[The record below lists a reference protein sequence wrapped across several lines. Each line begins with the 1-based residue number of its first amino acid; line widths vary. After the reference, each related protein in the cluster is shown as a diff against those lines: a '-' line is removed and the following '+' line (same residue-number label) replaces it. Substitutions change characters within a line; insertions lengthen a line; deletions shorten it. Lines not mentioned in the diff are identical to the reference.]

1 MRGSWKLP
9 MTVSTTDTIGGNSP
23 SARVCD
29 VGTAA
34 RLDTVLVK
42 TASRCNIDCSYCYV
56 YQGPDTTWRLQ
67 PKRMR
72 HDVVEAV
79 CGRLIEQAAR
89 QETGFAIVLHGGEP
103 LLVGFDEVAA
113 LLRGL
118 RAHLSP
124 DRHPISIQTNGT
136 LLCED
141 LLDLFAETR
150 TSVSVSIDG
159 PPEANDLARLDHRGR
174 STYTATMRG
183 IQLLASHPER
193 EFLFAGTLSV
203 IQPAVSPR
211 HVYEFLKK
219 LGTPSMDFLL
229 QDGNHDR
236 TPQGKSQFNSTE
248 YGQWLIGLF
257 DLYLSDPS
265 PVPIRLVDDTIKLC
279 IGGSGRKE
287 GSGKDQHGI
296 LIIETDGEI
305 RKNDTLRASFE
316 GADQFAIR
324 WNVTTTPLS
333 RVLSSHEYVAY
344 AGMQMPTCSQCAGC
358 DLLAVCGGGM
368 PLYRWS
374 TERGYDNP
382 SVYCHD
388 HAAFIRHA
396 VTRLHEFGLNG
407 SLVAS
412 PPTIDVS

>member
-1 MRGSWKLP
+1 
-9 MTVSTTDTIGGNSP
+9 MTVSTIGTIAVDSRPTLHCGVDTTN
-23 SARVCD
+23 
-29 VGTAA
+29 

-72 HDVVEAV
+72 RDVVEAV
-79 CGRLIEQAAR
+79 RERLIEQSGR
-89 QETGFAIVLHGGEP
+89 QETGFAVVLHGGEP
-103 LLVGFDEVAA
+103 LLLEFDELAA

-124 DRHPISIQTNGT
+124 DRYPISIQTNGM
-136 LLCED
+136 LLCEN

-159 PPEANDLARLDHRGR
+159 PQEANDLARLDHRGR
-174 STYTATMRG
+174 STYAATIRG
-183 IQLLASHPER
+183 IQLLESHSES

-203 IQPAVSPR
+203 IQPAVSPG
-211 HVYEFLKK
+211 HVYEFLKA
-219 LGTPSMDFLL
+219 LGTPNMDFLL

-236 TPQGKSQFNSTE
+236 LPPGKSHFSSTE
-248 YGQWLIGLF
+248 YGQWLTGLV
-257 DLYLSDPS
+257 DLYLMDPA

-279 IGGSGRKE
+279 LGGTSRKE
-287 GSGKDQHGI
+287 GRGKEQHGI

-305 RKNDTLRASFE
+305 RKNDTLRASYE
-316 GADQFAIR
+316 GADRFAAR

-333 RVLSSHEYVAY
+333 RVLASQEYVAY
-344 AGMQMPTCSQCAGC
+344 TGMQVPTCSVCADC

-374 TERGYDNP
+374 AERGYDNP

-407 SLVAS
+407 SLVVS
-412 PPTIDVS
+412 PPSVDVS

>member
-1 MRGSWKLP
+1 
-9 MTVSTTDTIGGNSP
+9 MTVSTIGTIAVDSCSPLDLGMDTAG
-23 SARVCD
+23 
-29 VGTAA
+29 
-34 RLDTVLVK
+34 RLDTVLLK

-67 PKRMR
+67 SKRMR
-72 HDVVEAV
+72 REVVEAV
-79 CGRLIEQAAR
+79 CERLIEQAGR

-103 LLVGFDEVAA
+103 LLLGFDELAA

-124 DRHPISIQTNGT
+124 ERHPISIQTNGT
-136 LLCED
+136 LLCEN
-141 LLDLFAETR
+141 LLGLFAETR

-159 PPEANDLARLDHRGR
+159 PPEANDLARVDHRGR
-174 STYTATMRG
+174 STYAATMRG
-183 IQLLASHPER
+183 IQLLASHSET

-203 IQPAVSPR
+203 VQPAVSPR
-211 HVYEFLKK
+211 LVYEFLRA

-236 TPQGKSQFNSTE
+236 LPPGKSSVSSTE
-248 YGQWLIGLF
+248 YGHWLIGLL
-257 DLYLSDPS
+257 DLYLADPS

-279 IGGSGRKE
+279 LGGTSRKE
-287 GSGKDQHGI
+287 GTGKDRHGI

-305 RKNDTLRASFE
+305 RKNDTLRTSFE
-316 GADQFAIR
+316 GADQFAAR

-344 AGMQMPTCSQCAGC
+344 TGMQAPTCGVCADC
-358 DLLAVCGGGM
+358 DLLAICGGGM

-374 TERGYDNP
+374 AERGYDNP

-396 VTRLHEFGLNG
+396 VARLREFGLNG
-407 SLVAS
+407 SLAVSS
-412 PPTIDVS
+412 PSVHVS

>member
-1 MRGSWKLP
+1 
-9 MTVSTTDTIGGNSP
+9 MTASTTGTTGVDNP
-23 SARVCD
+23 SAANRCMVV
-29 VGTAA
+29 VG
-34 RLDTVLVK
+34 RLDTVLLK

-72 HDVVEAV
+72 REVVEAATA
-79 CGRLIEQAAR
+79 RLIEQAGR

-103 LLVGFDEVAA
+103 LLLGFDKLAA

-124 DRHPISIQTNGT
+124 DRHPISVQTNGT
-136 LLCED
+136 LLRES
-141 LLDLFAETR
+141 LLDLFAETQ

-159 PPEANDLARLDHRGR
+159 PPEANDAARVDHRGR
-174 STYTATMRG
+174 STYAATMRG
-183 IQLLASHPER
+183 IRLLASHSEA

-211 HVYEFLKK
+211 LVYEFLKA

-236 TPQGKSQFNSTE
+236 LPPRKSSFSSTE
-248 YGQWLIGLF
+248 YGHWLIGLL
-257 DLYLSDPS
+257 DLYLADPS
-265 PVPIRLVDDTIKLC
+265 PVPIRLVDDTLKLC
-279 IGGSGRKE
+279 LGGTSRKE

-316 GADQFAIR
+316 GADRFSDR
-324 WNVTTTPLS
+324 WNVTTTTLS
-333 RVLSSHEYVAY
+333 QVLSSQEYIAY
-344 AGMQMPTCSQCAGC
+344 TGMQVPACGPCAEC

-374 TERGYDNP
+374 AERGYDNP

-396 VTRLHEFGLNG
+396 AARLRDFGLNG
-407 SLVAS
+407 SLAVS
-412 PPTIDVS
+412 PQSVHVS

>member
-1 MRGSWKLP
+1 
-9 MTVSTTDTIGGNSP
+9 MTASTTGTTAVDSRSPLHLGMDTAG
-23 SARVCD
+23 
-29 VGTAA
+29 

-42 TASRCNIDCSYCYV
+42 TASRCNIDCTYCYV
-56 YQGPDTTWRLQ
+56 YQGPDTTWRLR

-72 HDVVEAV
+72 RDVVEAV
-79 CGRLIEQAAR
+79 RERLIEQAGR
-89 QETGFAIVLHGGEP
+89 QEAGFAIVLHGGEP
-103 LLVGFDEVAA
+103 LLLGFDKLAA

-136 LLCED
+136 LLCEN
-141 LLDLFAETR
+141 LLDLFADTR

-159 PPEANDLARLDHRGR
+159 PPEANDLARLDHRGG
-174 STYTATMRG
+174 STYAATMRG
-183 IQLLASHPER
+183 IQLLASHSES

-203 IQPAVSPR
+203 IQPTVSPR
-211 HVYEFLKK
+211 LVYEFLKT
-219 LGTPSMDFLL
+219 LSTPSMDFLL

-236 TPQGKSQFNSTE
+236 LPPGKSSFNSTE
-248 YGQWLIGLF
+248 YGQWLIGLL
-257 DLYLSDPS
+257 DLYLADPS

-279 IGGSGRKE
+279 LGGTSRKE

-316 GADQFAIR
+316 GADRFAAR

-333 RVLSSHEYVAY
+333 RVLSSHEYVTY
-344 AGMQMPTCSQCAGC
+344 VGMQVPTCGLCAEC

-374 TERGYDNP
+374 AERGYDNP

-396 VTRLHEFGLNG
+396 VTRLQELGLNG
-407 SLVAS
+407 SVAVS
-412 PPTIDVS
+412 PRSVHVS

>member
-1 MRGSWKLP
+1 M
-9 MTVSTTDTIGGNSP
+9 VSAG
-23 SARVCD
+23 
-29 VGTAA
+29 

-67 PKRMR
+67 PKRMHR
-72 HDVVEAV
+72 EVAEAL
-79 CGRLIEQAAR
+79 CNRLVEQARR
-89 QETGFAIVLHGGEP
+89 QEAGFAIVLHGGEP
-103 LLVGFDEVAA
+103 LLLGLDELGA

-136 LLCED
+136 LLGEE

-159 PPEANDLARLDHRGR
+159 PPEANDLARLDHRGE
-174 STYTATMRG
+174 STHAATMRG
-183 IQLLASHPER
+183 IGRLASHSDS

-203 IQPAVSPR
+203 IQPAVAPR
-211 HVYEFLKK
+211 LVYEFLKA
-219 LGTPSMDFLL
+219 LGTPNMDFLL

-236 TPQGKSQFNSTE
+236 LPPGKSDFDSTE
-248 YGQWLIGLF
+248 YGEWLINLF
-257 DLYLSDPS
+257 DLYLADPS

-279 IGGSGRKE
+279 LGGTSRKE
-287 GSGKDQHGI
+287 GQGKEQYGI
-296 LIIETDGEI
+296 LVVETNGEI

-316 GADQFAIR
+316 GADRFDRQ
-324 WNVTTTPLS
+324 WNVTTTSLS
-333 RVLSSHEYVAY
+333 TILSSQEYKGY
-344 AGMQMPTCSQCAGC
+344 AGMQLPASDRCRSCE
-358 DLLAVCGGGM
+358 LLDICGGGM

-374 TERGYDNP
+374 ADRDYDNP

-388 HAAFIRHA
+388 HATFIRHA
-396 VTRLHEFGLNG
+396 VARLHELGLG
-407 SLVAS
+407 DSLVVPA
-412 PPTIDVS
+412 PPEHVS

>member
-1 MRGSWKLP
+1 MSTPP
-9 MTVSTTDTIGGNSP
+9 MTVSTIDTIAVDSRSP
-23 SARVCD
+23 LHSGMA
-29 VGTAA
+29 TAG
-34 RLDTVLVK
+34 RLDTVLLK

-72 HDVVEAV
+72 HHVVEAV
-79 CGRLIEQAAR
+79 CERLIEQAGR

-103 LLVGFDEVAA
+103 LLLGFDELAA
-113 LLRGL
+113 LLGGL
-118 RAHLSP
+118 RARLSP

-136 LLCED
+136 LLCES

-159 PPEANDLARLDHRGR
+159 PQEANDIARLDHRGR
-174 STYTATMRG
+174 STYAATIRG
-183 IQLLASHPER
+183 IRLLASHSES

-211 HVYEFLKK
+211 LVYEFLKA
-219 LGTPSMDFLL
+219 LGTPNMDFLL

-236 TPQGKSQFNSTE
+236 LPPGKSHFGSTE
-248 YGQWLIGLF
+248 YGQWLIGLV
-257 DLYLSDPS
+257 DLYLADSA

-279 IGGSGRKE
+279 LGGTSRKE
-287 GSGKDQHGI
+287 GTGKDQHGI

-316 GADQFAIR
+316 GADQFAAR

-333 RVLSSHEYVAY
+333 RVLSSQEFVAY
-344 AGMQMPTCSQCAGC
+344 TGMQVPTCSVCADC

-374 TERGYDNP
+374 AERGYDNP

-396 VTRLHEFGLNG
+396 VTRLHEFGLSG
-407 SLVAS
+407 SLVLPLPS
-412 PPTIDVS
+412 VDVS